1 MQEIIV
7 VGTLAIVAAAG
18 WHGIAQLSPAARTG
32 ALLLSAALLA
42 LGALLA
48 DRYNGQTPDGPL

>member
-1 MQEIIV
+1 MQETNV

-18 WHGIAQLSPAARTG
+18 WHGIAQLSPTMRVG
-32 ALLLSAALLA
+32 ALLLAGVVLA

-48 DRYNGQTPDGPL
+48 DRYNGRAPGGPL

>member
-18 WHGIAQLSPAARTG
+18 WHGIAQLSAARTG

-48 DRYNGQTPDGPL
+48 DRYDGQTPDGPL